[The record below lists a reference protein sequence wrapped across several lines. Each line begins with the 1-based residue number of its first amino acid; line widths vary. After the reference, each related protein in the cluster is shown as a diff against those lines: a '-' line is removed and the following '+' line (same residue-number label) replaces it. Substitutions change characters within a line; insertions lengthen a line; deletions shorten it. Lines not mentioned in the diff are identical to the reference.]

1 MKFILS
7 LTIILL
13 LLPLAIAQEEVTFSE
28 EEVKTWHKD
37 WQQIKSKAGSN
48 LQGVNQDWKSASSE
62 DRQNTIND
70 LINSDN
76 TISTKGFG
84 SDQLQLDEDGKLT
97 NGKAIFDPEK
107 LPPGTTS
114 VEYSESDNGFV
125 YKFDSKFVKIRNG
138 QLNQDLSI
146 TGTGWPSDGL
156 KWNKEGAFN
165 QDSTGVLL
173 EGDAEIDV
181 GRMHVSKLIKDKP
194 SRVSFREGDSGRE
207 YVKGNNLK
215 VEIKDLA
222 VIRIPEKTTEVFIGD
237 KQPSLPNQHIKI
249 SSDGSII
256 DANADDVQIDLLREL
271 KTLNANGDNIVIKNK
286 DLIIR
291 VKDDEDGKSQVYI
304 NKPAE
309 ANEVT
314 INNKRNKEGDVTTSE
329 GLDEE
334 VKETEREIEETN
346 NFIKEAEEEKKR
358 ILEEQKRQLEE
369 RKRQQQET
377 DKTESDSGRIKYV
390 HVGDPSGLTA
400 SERGFRTT
408 NTKYN
413 VQDFNNIPPNLDKKQ
428 FEIELS
434 KRSKKIEVTAL
445 LRVTGLSKL
454 GHSEFLNR
462 QDIIKDFKTNSEFF
476 ETYRGGGYT
485 SSNTRNIIT
494 LFSRPGSLLNE
505 FPVGSK
511 IVTETNE
518 GRGNPTIT
526 FYNPNGGKI
535 RSISI
540 DNQAQ
545 ANSLKKY
552 INYRIAQTTNPK
564 TNVRTKSSLDTF
576 YTQYQKR

>member
-1 MKFILS
+1 MKLFLS
-7 LTIILL
+7 LTLILL

-28 EEVKTWHKD
+28 DEVKTWHKD
-37 WQQIKSKAGSN
+37 WEQIKSKAGSN
-48 LQGVNQDWKSASSE
+48 LAGINQDWKSASGE

-70 LINSDN
+70 LINGDK
-76 TISTKGFG
+76 TVSTKGFG

-97 NGKAIFDPEK
+97 NGKASFDPEK

-114 VEYSESDNGFV
+114 IEYSESDNGFI
-125 YKFDSKFVKIRNG
+125 YKFDDKFVKIRNG

-165 QDSTGVLL
+165 QDSTGVIL
-173 EGDAEIDV
+173 EGDAEIDI
-181 GRMHVSKLIKDKP
+181 GRMHVSKLIKGKP
-194 SRVSFREGDSGRE
+194 SRVSFREGDSGKE
-207 YVKGNNLK
+207 YIKGNNIK
-215 VEIKDLA
+215 VDIRDLA
-222 VIRIPEKTTEVFIGD
+222 IIRIPEKTTEVFIGN

-249 SSDGSII
+249 SEDGFTI
-256 DANADDVQIDLLREL
+256 DANADDVQIDLLMEL

-291 VKDDEDGKSQVYI
+291 VKDDENGKSQTYI
-304 NKPAE
+304 NKPAK
-309 ANEVT
+309 ANEVS
-314 INNKRNKEGDVTTSE
+314 INNKRNKEGDITTSE
-329 GLDEE
+329 GLKEE
-334 VKETEREIEETN
+334 VDETQKKID
-346 NFIKEAEEEKKR
+346 EANDKLRKAEDEQKR

-369 RKRQQQET
+369 RKRQQQEA
-377 DKTESDSGRIKYV
+377 DKTESDSGRINYV
-390 HVGDPSGLTA
+390 YVGNPSGLTS
-400 SERGFRTT
+400 SESGFTTT

-413 VQDFNNIPPNLDKKQ
+413 IQDFNKLPPNLNKKQ

-445 LRVTGLSKL
+445 LRVTGLSRL

-476 ETYRGGGYT
+476 ETYGGGGYT
-485 SSNTRNIIT
+485 SSDTRNIIT

-511 IVTETNE
+511 IVTKTNE

-526 FYNPNGGKI
+526 FYNPNGRKI
-535 RSISI
+535 RSASI

-552 INYRIAQTTNPK
+552 INYRIAQTTDPK
-564 TNVRTKSSLDTF
+564 TNARTKSSLDTF
-576 YTQYQKR
+576 YSQYQKR